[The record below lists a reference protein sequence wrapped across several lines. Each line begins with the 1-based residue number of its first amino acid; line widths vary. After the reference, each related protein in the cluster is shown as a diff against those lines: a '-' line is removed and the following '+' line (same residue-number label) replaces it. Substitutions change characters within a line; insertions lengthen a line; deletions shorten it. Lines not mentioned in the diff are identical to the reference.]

1 MRNEH
6 VLKISDVQQFRQRL
20 LNSKSIAIV
29 GAGICGLSVAYAL
42 QKLGLEVSIFDQDQ
56 KKGSSY
62 HQHGWFHTGNLYF
75 MNENSNILAHFK
87 RNETLIDM
95 LGMDFNIRSK
105 IQPWF
110 DNKKITFHVRN
121 SPSQIKR
128 LISPWSHRVRR
139 GILRQEGKY
148 TNSLINTTLS
158 YNRRSFEKSQFGKNY
173 FPFESTD
180 KVMNSQFIVQSFE
193 NFLFSKNIKTFN
205 EVVSRLDKN
214 GLKSVIN
221 GNKEFDMILLCAG
234 DGITKLCDVKMN
246 SVYSMIGVFKKQ
258 ISDQNFVIIDKNSE
272 NTLNCMNH
280 YQNNKNIISV
290 FGDGQNFSCSPN
302 KEEVNLFSEKI
313 KSFSG
318 SKPDYIYFG
327 KKSELQRDLTGRNYL
342 PYLKS
347 ISDNVYAITPG
358 KFSNFPSVI
367 KMIYSCF
374 DLTPQY
380 ENKSNWNPIYLEQ

>member
-6 VLKISDVQQFRQRL
+6 DLKISDVQQFRQRL

-75 MNENSNILAHFK
+75 MNENPNIIAHFK

-105 IQPWF
+105 TQPWF
-110 DNKKITFHVRN
+110 DDEKITFHIRN

-139 GILRQEGKY
+139 GILRQEGTY

-180 KVMNSQFIVQSFE
+180 KVMNSQSIVQSFE
-193 NFLFSKNIKTFN
+193 NFLFSKNIKIFN
-205 EVVSRLDKN
+205 EVVSKLDKY
-214 GLKSVIN
+214 GTKSIIN
-221 GNKEFDMILLCAG
+221 GNKEFDLIILCAG
-234 DGITKLCDVKMN
+234 DGIAKLCDLKVD
-246 SVYSMIGVFKKQ
+246 SVYSMIGVFKNQ
-258 ISDQNFVIIDKNSE
+258 IIDENFVIIDRNAK

-280 YQNNKNIISV
+280 YRNDQNTISV

-302 KEEVNLFSEKI
+302 DEKVDHFLEKI
-313 KSFSG
+313 KMVSG

-342 PYLKS
+342 PFLKS
-347 ISDNVYAITPG
+347 VSDSVFAITPG

-374 DLTPQY
+374 EAKTQY
-380 ENKSNWNPIYLEQ
+380 QNKSNWNPIYLER